1 MTIGFKVTVEN
12 VGGPSFLRH
21 SVVLQ
26 SITSMLSTNKFV
38 IVYSLDLSKAFDSV
52 RHSTLF
58 SNSNTVTQ
66 YLIKYVTN
74 AHNTIAKQKR
84 NVI

>member
-1 MTIGFKVTVEN
+1 MASCVRNIHAKNNQNMTIGFKVTVEN

-52 RHSTLF
+52 RHSTLLSRTAF
-58 SNSNTVTQ
+58 D
-66 YLIKYVTN
+66 
-74 AHNTIAKQKR
+74 
-84 NVI
+84 